1 MSDQLY
7 NHVTL
12 GMALFALGTLS
23 FLVKRNL
30 IVMFLSAELM
40 LQGVVICLLAF
51 GRYHGSYQGQV
62 FAVMVLT
69 VAACEAAL
77 AMALFVVLYQRKK
90 TLDIQ
95 VWSSLTEA
103 DPGLEPEE
111 APLAGKADDEELPRL
126 TVAGPAPTMTGE
138 KVRTHV

>member
-12 GMALFALGTLS
+12 GMALFALGTLA

-51 GRYHGSYQGQV
+51 GRHHGSYQGQA

-103 DPGLEPEE
+103 DPGLEPE
-111 APLAGKADDEELPRL
+111 APPAVTADEEELPRL
-126 TVAGPAPTMTGE
+126 TVAGPAPKMTGE